1 MIEAFKEEM
10 NKSLKE
16 IQGKTI
22 KQEMHKTVQDL
33 EMYIETIKETQT
45 EGIWEME
52 NIGKRS
58 GAKDVSIT
66 QRVQEMEEGI
76 SGIEDTIKEMN
87 TSPGQIVLVQNSIT
101 FKDELIPTLLKLFH
115 KMKTQKT
122 LSKSF
127 YEVSFTQIHKI
138 QRLIKVRISEH

>member
-1 MIEAFKEEM
+1 M
-10 NKSLKE
+10 NKSIKE
-16 IQGKTI
+16 IQGNTI

-58 GAKDVSIT
+58 GAKDASIT

-115 KMKTQKT
+115 KMKTEKT

>member
-1 MIEAFKEEM
+1 M

-58 GAKDVSIT
+58 GAKDASIT

-115 KMKTQKT
+115 KMKTEKT

>member
-1 MIEAFKEEM
+1 M
-10 NKSLKE
+10 NKSIKE
-16 IQGKTI
+16 IQGNTI

-58 GAKDVSIT
+58 GAKDASIT

-87 TSPGQIVLVQNSIT
+87 TSPGQIFLVQNSIT

-115 KMKTQKT
+115 KMETERT